1 MSGSLSLDRKIKE
14 KSLGLIA
21 DSMAVWEG
29 TIAEYLDLTAC
40 DVACIKVKHPNNLEL
55 QL

>member
-1 MSGSLSLDRKIKE
+1 MSGSLSLDRKIQE

-29 TIAEYLDLTAC
+29 TIADYLDLTTH
-40 DVACIKVKHPNNLEL
+40 DVAFIKEKHPKNLKL